1 MRVRPL
7 LLIAAIFGGAALASL
22 FVVRQLPREG
32 QRSAPAPFVT
42 APAPAGAISP
52 PLEPAPTAADGTVE
66 VRVSAG
72 GEPQDGAEVR
82 LYRAPT
88 ERAGP
93 WRRAGETRSGGDG
106 VARLFAAPGAY
117 VVVARAAGLAPARAE
132 VIRAR
137 GEAVTWA
144 ELALEPAASLEGRAF
159 VPGGAPVAGAKIRAI
174 PLVSRWPGFA
184 PPSAPPEETAVVTA
198 SDAGAFRLEGLT
210 PGAWAILIEAAGHHP
225 VLLPRVAAPGDALA
239 VAVEPLGSLE
249 GVVLHRDG
257 RPAPG
262 ATVRAAS
269 ADHSASARAGPDGR
283 FLLAAPAGTYA
294 LQATLDDRAGA
305 APAPATIAA
314 GEIARGVEIRLGAA
328 ATLDAEVAL
337 AGGGPLAGAEVALF
351 AHGAREPLTRAAAGR
366 DGRATLAGLPPGVYD
381 VRAAAPG
388 ASPALLAGVTL
399 TDGAHFPL
407 RIALAGT
414 GDLEGAVL
422 DAAGRP
428 LAGARVRIVQRGDG
442 IVAAPPLEARSDFEG
457 RFRIEGVE
465 VGRAEV
471 VARQEGVL
479 VGASR
484 AVRIVAGR
492 AARVDLSLA
501 EPGILVGRVTEAGR
515 VPPAGTTV
523 VAVAMKGG
531 PGTLQVAR
539 AVADAG
545 GGYRLVLPAG
555 EYRVHA
561 APGHVARTDLRV
573 TPAYARVEGRR
584 TATLDLSV
592 ANVAP
597 EEGVEVVVLEPGGA
611 PSPGAVVTLARP
623 DDPRIALATSAG
635 EDGRVAL
642 GARMG
647 MVGQPVT
654 IRARNGG
661 RTGEETLTLP
671 AGGTVA
677 VRLRPGG
684 AVEGVVRGGG
694 LVSGFTLEIAS
705 QPHADGWRTVDVHRF
720 AGDRFELADLPSE
733 PLRLVVRAED
743 GRLGS
748 AEVRVGAG
756 ETRAI
761 EIALG
766 RSSAD

>member
-7 LLIAAIFGGAALASL
+7 LLIAAIFGGAALVSL

-32 QRSAPAPFVT
+32 QRSAPAPFVA
-42 APAPAGAISP
+42 APAPPGAISP
-52 PLEPAPTAADGTVE
+52 ALEPAPSAADGTVE

-72 GEPQDGAEVR
+72 GEPQAEAEVR
-82 LYRAPT
+82 LYLAPAEPGAT
-88 ERAGP
+88 
-93 WRRAGETRSGGDG
+93 WRRAGETRSGADG
-106 VARLFAAPGAY
+106 IARLFAAPGAY
-117 VVVARAAGLAPARAE
+117 VAVARATGLAPARRE

-137 GEAVTWA
+137 GEGVTWT

-159 VPGGAPVAGAKIRAI
+159 VTRGAPVTGAKVRAI

-184 PPSAPPEETAVVTA
+184 PPSAPPEETAEVTV
-198 SDAGAFRLEGLT
+198 SDTGAFRLEGLT
-210 PGAWAILIEAAGHHP
+210 PGAWAVAVEAPGHHP
-225 VLLPRVAAPGDALA
+225 VLLSRVTVPGDALA

-249 GVVLHRDG
+249 GVVLDLDG

-262 ATVRAAS
+262 AAVRAAS
-269 ADHSASARAGPDGR
+269 ADHSASATTGAEGR

-294 LQATLDDRAGA
+294 LQATLAGRAGA
-305 APAPATIAA
+305 APAPVAVVA
-314 GEIARGVEIRLGAA
+314 GEIARGAEIRLGAA
-328 ATLDAEVAL
+328 AALDAEVAL
-337 AGGGPLAGAEVALF
+337 AAGGPLAGAQVALF
-351 AHGAREPLTRAAAGR
+351 AHGAREPVARVVAGR

-399 TDGAHFPL
+399 TAGARFPL

-414 GDLEGAVL
+414 GALEGTVL

-484 AVRIVAGR
+484 AVRVAAGR

-501 EPGILVGRVTEAGR
+501 EPGFLVGRVTQAGR
-515 VPPAGTTV
+515 TPPAGTTV
-523 VAVAMKGG
+523 VAVAMKAG

-539 AVADAG
+539 AAADAG
-545 GGYRLVLPAG
+545 GGYRLALPAG

-573 TPAYARVEGRR
+573 TPAYARVEAHG
-584 TATLDLSV
+584 TAMLDLSV

-642 GARMG
+642 GSRMG
-647 MVGQPVT
+647 MVGRAVT

-694 LVSGFTLEIAS
+694 RVSGFTLEIAS
-705 QPHADGWRTVDVHRF
+705 QPNADGWRTVDVHRF

-743 GRLGS
+743 GRRGA
-748 AEVRVGAG
+748 AEVRVAAG
-756 ETRAI
+756 ETRAV
-761 EIALG
+761 EIAL
-766 RSSAD
+766 AK